1 MPPSILIVAG
11 EHSGDLR
18 GAELVSALTAREPA
32 LVCFGLGG
40 ERMRRAGVELV
51 HDITE
56 IAVTGFAEVLRNL
69 PRFRR
74 VLRDVVR
81 AARERRPAAA
91 VLIDFPGFNLK
102 LAKKLKALGV
112 PVVYYIS
119 PQVWAWLPGRV
130 KKMARCV
137 EKMIVIFPFEEAF
150 YREAGI
156 DVEFVGHPLVDVLKP
171 DVAPEAFRAQL
182 GLAADQKLV
191 AILPGSRRNE
201 VAHNWPVMRGAAERI
216 ATEIEARGLPA
227 PRFVVPLAAPGL
239 RGLVDVRGAS
249 ADISLLDG
257 RAYDVIHAADAAIV
271 CSGSA
276 TLETGCAG
284 TPLVVMYRTSALTF
298 WIARRLVRVEH
309 IGMINIL
316 AGERVAPEYIQR
328 AARPEPIARDIV
340 RFLTDE
346 AHAAATRAKLLA
358 ARTKLGPPG
367 AAGRAARAVLNAR
380 ALADE
385 AARGAAKSVEQPSR
399 VE

>member
-1 MPPSILIVAG
+1 MVRELLIVAG
-11 EHSGDLR
+11 EPSGDRR
-18 GAELVSALTAREPA
+18 GAELVSALAALEPGIA
-32 LVCFGLGG
+32 LFGVGG
-40 ERMRRAGVELV
+40 ERMRAAGADLV

-56 IAVTGFAEVLRNL
+56 IAVTGFAEVVRGL

-74 VLRDVVR
+74 VFHDVVR
-81 AARERRPAAA
+81 AARARRPAAA
-91 VLIDFPGFNLK
+91 VLIDFPGFNLRLARK
-102 LAKKLKALGV
+102 LRALGI
-112 PVVYYIS
+112 PVIYYIS

-130 KKMARCV
+130 KRMARSV
-137 EKMIVIFPFEEAF
+137 DKMIVIFPFEEAF
-150 YREAGI
+150 YRRAGME
-156 DVEFVGHPLVDVLKP
+156 VEFVGHPLIDALKP
-171 DVAPEAFRAQL
+171 EVAPEEFRARH
-182 GLAADQKLV
+182 AVADGAKIV
-191 AILPGSRRNE
+191 ALLPGSRRNE
-201 VAHNWPVMRGAAERI
+201 VEHNLPVMLDAAELI
-216 ATEIEARGLPA
+216 AKQVPGTRFFLPIA
-227 PRFVVPLAAPGL
+227 SPTL
-239 RGLVDVRGAS
+239 RGLVEQHEGA
-249 ADISLLDG
+249 AGVTLLDG
-257 RAYDVIHAADAAIV
+257 QAYDVIHAADAAIV

-284 TPLVVMYRTSALTF
+284 TPLVIMYRTSALTYL
-298 WIARRLVRVEH
+298 IARRLVRVEH

-328 AARPEPIARDIV
+328 AARPEPIARDVI

>member
-1 MPPSILIVAG
+1 MPPRILIVAG

-32 LVCFGLGG
+32 VECFGLGG
-40 ERMRRAGVELV
+40 ERMRAAGVELV

-56 IAVTGFAEVLRNL
+56 ISVTGFVEVLRSL

-74 VLRDVVR
+74 VLRDVVDACR
-81 AARERRPAAA
+81 ERGAGRERRPAAA

-130 KKMARCV
+130 RKMARRV

-150 YREAGI
+150 YRDAGI
-156 DVEFVGHPLVDVLKP
+156 DVEFVGHPLVDALKP

-182 GLAADQKLV
+182 GLATGQKLV

-201 VAHNWPVMRGAAERI
+201 IEHNWPVMRGAAERV
-216 ATEIEARGLPA
+216 AAELAARGLPA

-239 RGLVDVRGAS
+239 RALVDVAGVS
-249 ADISLLDG
+249 ADVSLLDG
-257 RAYDVIHAADAAIV
+257 RAYDAIHAADAAIV

-316 AGERVAPEYIQR
+316 AGERVAPEYVQR
-328 AARPEPIARDIV
+328 DAKPEPIARDVV

-346 AHAAATRAKLLA
+346 AHAAAVRAKLLA
-358 ARTKLGPPG
+358 AKAKLGPPG
-367 AAGRAARAVLNAR
+367 AADRAARAVLEFLAR
-380 ALADE
+380 P
-385 AARGAAKSVEQPSR
+385 GAPAEKR
-399 VE
+399 